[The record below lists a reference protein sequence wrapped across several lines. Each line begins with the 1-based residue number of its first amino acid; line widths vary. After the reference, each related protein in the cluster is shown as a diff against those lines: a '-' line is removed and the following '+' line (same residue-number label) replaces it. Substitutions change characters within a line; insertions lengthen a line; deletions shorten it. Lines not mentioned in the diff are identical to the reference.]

1 MNNIST
7 LRELN
12 INPDSRILVFM
23 PYPDDEAVFCSGL
36 LKKLTSAN
44 FPVKLITL
52 TSGEKS
58 TLVFSL
64 KPGDDLATTRRI
76 EQKNS
81 CEILGISDFEVLNIP
96 DGGLKGKED
105 EVKIIILSQID
116 IFKPTHVVTLE
127 PDGIYGHPDHIAL
140 SKFVCDIVKNPIKL
154 LYATIP
160 EFKKKRPVSKMS
172 EKDEINPIPPEYIL
186 QLEPKETEVK
196 IASLR
201 AHRTQFGDF
210 LSKAKSFIFFKSTK
224 LLDHEYFTYR
234 R

>member
-1 MNNIST
+1 MPTIST
-7 LRELN
+7 LSQLN
-12 INPDSRILVFM
+12 INSNSRILVFM
-23 PYPDDEAVFCSGL
+23 PHPDDEAVFCSGL
-36 LKKLTSAN
+36 LKKLTTN
-44 FPVKLITL
+44 NLPVKLITL

-58 TLVFSL
+58 TLVFGL

-81 CEILGISDFEVLNIP
+81 CEILGITDFEVLTFP
-96 DGGLKGKED
+96 DGGLKTKEE
-105 EVKIIILSQID
+105 EVKEIIFQQINL
-116 IFKPTHVVTLE
+116 FEPTHVVTLE

-140 SKFVCDIVKNPIKL
+140 SKFVCDIVKDPIKL

-172 EKDEINPIPPEYIL
+172 EKDEINPIPPEYVL
-186 QLEPKETEVK
+186 KLTSAESAAK

-224 LLDHEYFTYR
+224 LLDH
-234 R
+234 